1 MHTKTKPA
9 NRKHTK
15 RQQAKKTRPQRKRT
29 SAPRVVQA
37 TPVVV
42 EATKPLV
49 TADVVSRFTGIPRG
63 TVYVMARRQ
72 MIPCYKT
79 GANRY
84 ALRFAIAEVLEALRV
99 PAMPEAPGV
108 EPPPTG
114 DEAKG

>member
-1 MHTKTKPA
+1 MYTKTKLA

-15 RQQAKKTRPQRKRT
+15 RQQATKTRPQRKRT

-42 EATKPLV
+42 ETTKPLV
-49 TADVVSRFTGIPRG
+49 TADIVSRFTGIPRG
-63 TVYVMARRQ
+63 TIYVMARRQ

-84 ALRFAIAEVLEALRV
+84 ALRFIVEEVLQALKQ
-99 PAMPEAPGV
+99 PAMV
-108 EPPPTG
+108 EPTMPTG
-114 DEAKG
+114 GGSHD